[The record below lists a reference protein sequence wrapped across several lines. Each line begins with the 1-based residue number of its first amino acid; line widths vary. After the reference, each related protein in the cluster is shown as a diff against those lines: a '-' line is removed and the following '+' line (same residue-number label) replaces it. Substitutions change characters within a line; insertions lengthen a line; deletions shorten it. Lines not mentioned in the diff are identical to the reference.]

1 LSEPTEAGKSSIAN
15 SLERVRKRI
24 DLACARA
31 GRDPSEVTL
40 LPVTKTVGTSRL
52 REAIRVGLT
61 IFGENKVQEAR
72 KKADLMA
79 DQNVRWSIIG
89 HLQSNKA
96 KYVACFV
103 HEFQALD
110 RLGIAEA
117 LQRRLDI
124 EDRTLDVFVQINS
137 SGEDSK
143 FGTPPEGTGA
153 LVKAIAPY
161 ERLRLKGLM
170 TLAVFS
176 DDESRVRQCFRVM
189 RRAQDRLRDVIVS
202 GQSVDALSMGM
213 SGDFEWAIEE
223 GATIVRVGQA
233 IFGVRPT
240 PDSHY
245 WPDDRK

>member
-1 LSEPTEAGKSSIAN
+1 MIEPPQAGESSIATN
-15 SLERVRKRI
+15 LLRVRERI
-24 DLACARA
+24 ELACARA

-40 LPVTKTVGTSRL
+40 LPVTKTVGASRL

-61 IFGENKVQEAR
+61 SFGENKVQEAR
-72 KKADLMA
+72 EKAGLLTDT
-79 DQNVRWSIIG
+79 NVRWSIIG

-96 KYVACFV
+96 KYVARFA

-110 RLGIAEA
+110 RLTIAEA

-143 FGTPPEGTGA
+143 FGTPPEGAGA
-153 LVKAIAPY
+153 LVKALVPFD
-161 ERLRLKGLM
+161 RLQLKGLM

-176 DDESRVRQCFRVM
+176 GEEARVRECFQAM
-189 RRAQDRLRDVIVS
+189 RRTQDRLLDVVAN
-202 GQSVDALSMGM
+202 GQSVEALSMGM
-213 SGDFEWAIEE
+213 SGDFDWAIEE
-223 GATIVRVGQA
+223 GATVVRVGQA

>member
-1 LSEPTEAGKSSIAN
+1 MIEPPQAGKSSIATN
-15 SLERVRKRI
+15 LLRVRERI
-24 DLACARA
+24 ELACARA

-40 LPVTKTVGTSRL
+40 LPVTKTVGASRL
-52 REAIRVGLT
+52 REAIRAGLT
-61 IFGENKVQEAR
+61 SFGENKVQEAR
-72 KKADLMA
+72 EKADLLT
-79 DQNVRWSIIG
+79 DTNVRWSIIG

-96 KYVACFV
+96 KYVARFA

-110 RLGIAEA
+110 RLAIAEA

-124 EDRTLDVFVQINS
+124 EDRTLDVFVQINA

-143 FGTPPEGTGA
+143 FGIPPEAASA
-153 LVKAIAPY
+153 LVKALAPY
-161 ERLRLKGLM
+161 DRLHLKGLM

-176 DDESRVRQCFRVM
+176 GEEARVRDCFKVM
-189 RRAQDRLRDVIVS
+189 RCAQDQLRDVIAD

-223 GATIVRVGQA
+223 GATVLRIGQA
-233 IFGVRPT
+233 IFGPRSI

-245 WPDDRK
+245 WPER

>member
-1 LSEPTEAGKSSIAN
+1 MVEISQADESSIVIN
-15 SLERVRKRI
+15 LERVRERI
-24 DLACARA
+24 ELACARA

-40 LPVTKTVGTSRL
+40 LPVTKTVGAPRL

-61 IFGENKVQEAR
+61 NFGENKVQEAR
-72 KKADLMA
+72 EKADLLT
-79 DQNVRWSIIG
+79 DIDVRWSIIG
-89 HLQSNKA
+89 HLQTSKA
-96 KYVACFV
+96 KYVARFA

-124 EDRTLDVFVQINS
+124 ENRTLDVFVQINA

-143 FGTPPEGTGA
+143 FGIPPEGASA
-153 LVKAIAPY
+153 LVKALAPY
-161 ERLRLKGLM
+161 DRLHLKGLM

-176 DDESRVRQCFRVM
+176 GEEARARECFKIM
-189 RRAQDRLRDVIVS
+189 CRAQDRLRDAIIE

-213 SGDFEWAIEE
+213 SGDFEWAIAE
-223 GATIVRVGQA
+223 GATVLRIGQA
-233 IFGVRPT
+233 IFGARSI

-245 WPDDRK
+245 WPES

>member
-1 LSEPTEAGKSSIAN
+1 LIEPPQAGKSSIATN
-15 SLERVRKRI
+15 LDRVRKRI

-31 GRDPSEVTL
+31 GRNPSEVAL
-40 LPVTKTVGTSRL
+40 LPVTKTVGASRL
-52 REAIRVGLT
+52 REAIRAGLT
-61 IFGENKVQEAR
+61 SFGENKVQEGR
-72 KKADLMA
+72 EKAVLLA

-96 KYVACFV
+96 KYVARFA

-110 RLGIAEA
+110 RLAIAEV

-137 SGEDSK
+137 SVEDSK
-143 FGTPPEGTGA
+143 FGIPPEGACA
-153 LVKAIAPY
+153 LVKALAPY
-161 ERLRLKGLM
+161 DRLRLKGLM

-176 DDESRVRQCFRVM
+176 GEEERVRECFRLM
-189 RRAQDRLRDVIVS
+189 RRAQERLRDVMAE

-223 GATIVRVGQA
+223 GATVLRIGQA
-233 IFGVRPT
+233 IFGPRSI

-245 WPDDRK
+245 WPQG